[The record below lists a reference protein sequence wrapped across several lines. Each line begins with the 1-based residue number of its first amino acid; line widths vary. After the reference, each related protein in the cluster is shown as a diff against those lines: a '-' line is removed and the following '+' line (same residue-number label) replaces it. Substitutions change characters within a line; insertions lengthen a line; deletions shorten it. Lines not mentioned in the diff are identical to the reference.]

1 MKVIDFFLKNIFLI
15 MSMILILC
23 LIDQI
28 YLMIK
33 YKDQNIETFFLTLSL
48 TGLNIYWALSKIKK

>member
-15 MSMILILC
+15 LSMILILC

-33 YKDQNIETFFLTLSL
+33 YKDQNIETFFLTLCL